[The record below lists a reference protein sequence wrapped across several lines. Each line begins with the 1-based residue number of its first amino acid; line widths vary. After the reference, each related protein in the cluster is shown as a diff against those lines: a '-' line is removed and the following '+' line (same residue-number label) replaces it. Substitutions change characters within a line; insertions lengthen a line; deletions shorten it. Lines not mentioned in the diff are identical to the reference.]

1 MKTATVKACNASSTW
16 TERELFFAAYRMNIL
31 TVKGTNVCCSEMKTI
46 CHPPKKKILKD
57 FDTLEDLEM
66 VMRTQCPRCGRVRL
80 QPVE

>member
-1 MKTATVKACNASSTW
+1 MHCV
-16 TERELFFAAYRMNIL
+16 LFSDMNIL
-31 TVKGTNVCCSEMKTI
+31 TLKGTNVCCSEMKTI